1 MLVIAISVL
10 IIVLAFPRAA
20 AAKPFT
26 LNADGQLPHIAV
38 DDSGTGHIVWNQQV
52 IGGDDVLHY
61 CRLPRGT
68 KSCSPEKTF
77 NIPMGDSVGPRV
89 LIGGGVV
96 TLLTSRGAFPGDRLL
111 ILQSTDG
118 GQSFGAPTFI
128 ARPATLTEF
137 SPMAG
142 DGGAAL
148 GPGAF
153 QISTASS
160 STQGSFIQAA
170 PVNPGVPVST
180 SAKIDSDLVGP
191 LSDTTS
197 ASVAFADPLSPVAAY
212 EQNTSGRTFL
222 RFWDGSGDYNSIA
235 NWLPTKLVGAGDNP
249 RLVGGLRGLYLLYR
263 IGQPA
268 KKRYVARRV
277 TSAGPG
283 PKIPVSDKGT
293 PQDRDFIEDAGGNL
307 HALWWESGNPTS
319 LRYSRSADG
328 QKFSDPKRL
337 AKGPANIFNPVVGAA
352 DDGGGWGLWTTESGH
367 SVIKAAPF
375 DPVSGGG
382 GPQPCVPKVS
392 YGKAVILAREGCLQ
406 KAGSSYSTSGA
417 VRVNGLDLDPSPN
430 GRALASA
437 SSKLVF
443 DTGKGTL
450 KSSGK
455 VVAKAGNVQLDNGK
469 LAWKLPKNGGAIK
482 DLAGNPAVF
491 DTGKLKPPVEVLGL
505 KVLGK
510 TTPQIGGAQGMT
522 VPVHLKLPQPFDSLL
537 GGGVTGD
544 ATLRLDNPSGLMLEG
559 TTLSAGSIFLGIAE
573 VQNLKVV
580 YVDDPFLLNGS
591 ARIILPVIKSSLDTD
606 FGLRA
611 GAFDHANAALSFDA
625 PGRPVSQFTYLKS
638 IGFQILTDPLKLS
651 GLASV
656 TAGPTVPGLNVAA
669 AKIDGAVSYTFP
681 KAPAPGIFRV
691 DGVGSIAGIP
701 TADLFAQYETTGKLS
716 LGGSFD
722 LGGGFGPSLAGN
734 VSGAVDLASGNF
746 DLAGSG
752 EGCGIA
758 PLPACVGVQVLLS
771 KKAVAG
777 CGTATIGVG
786 PAKTT
791 ISAGAAYLWS
801 QGSFDLFAGC
811 NLKPYKSI
819 NSAQASATS
828 ATFKIAKG
836 LPEAN
841 VKIDGQ
847 GAPPRVVLTSPSG
860 ETLSSPNPPGAS
872 AQNALGAL
880 GPSDYAEASFAALPK
895 PQAGTWRVD
904 LLPGSSQIESVA
916 VAEGLPDVKI
926 TAKVK
931 KRGGRKRLLAYK
943 AKKIDGQKIRFYEVG
958 KGVSKRLGTIKGGRG
973 RLAFSAADGPK
984 GKRRIVAAV
993 DSFGL
998 PRDRLGVATYKAP
1011 GPIKPAKPR
1020 HLRVRRKGSK
1030 LLASWRRAKGAKRYV
1045 AGIKLKDGRRLS
1057 LTTKKPKLKV
1067 GNVPGIDSA
1076 RVEVA
1081 GLKADNTP
1089 GKAARAKLKAK
1100 PKKRGKKKRR

>member
-1 MLVIAISVL
+1 MLLIAISVL

-68 KSCSPEKTF
+68 RSCSPEKTF
-77 NIPMGDSVGPRV
+77 NIPMDDFVGPRV

-96 TLLTSRGAFPGDRLL
+96 TLLTSRCCFPGDRLL

-128 ARPATLTEF
+128 ARTAALPEF
-137 SPMAG
+137 SPMG
-142 DGGAAL
+142 QDGGAAL

-160 STQGSFIQAA
+160 STEGSFIQAA

-180 SAKIDSDLVGP
+180 SARIDSDLVGQTG
-191 LSDTTS
+191 DTTS

-212 EQNTSGRTFL
+212 GQITSGRTFL

-307 HALWWESGNPTS
+307 HALWYESGNPTT
-319 LRYSRSADG
+319 LRYSRSKNG

-337 AKGPANIFNPVVGAA
+337 AKGQANIFNPAVGAA

-382 GPQPCVPKVS
+382 GPQPCVPKVT

-450 KSSGK
+450 KSTGK
-455 VVAKAGNVQLDNGK
+455 VVAKAGNVQLDDGK
-469 LAWKLPKNGGAIK
+469 LAWELPKNGGAIK

-505 KVLGK
+505 TVLGK

-522 VPVHLKLPQPFDSLL
+522 VPVHLKLPQPFDRLL

-544 ATLRLDNPSGLMLEG
+544 ATLRLDNPSGLMLAG
-559 TTLSAGSIFLGIAE
+559 TTLSAGSVFLGIAE
-573 VQNLKVV
+573 VQDLKVV
-580 YVDDPFLLNGS
+580 YAAKDPFILDGS

-611 GAFDHANAALSFDA
+611 GAFDHANATLNFDA

-669 AKIDGAVSYTFP
+669 AKIDGTVSYTFP
-681 KAPAPGIFRV
+681 KAPSPGIFRA
-691 DGVGSIAGIP
+691 DGTGAIAGIP
-701 TADLFAQYETTGKLS
+701 TADVFAQYETSGKLS

-722 LGGGFGPSLAGN
+722 LDSGFGPSLAGT
-734 VSGAVDLASGNF
+734 VDGAVEIPSGNF
-746 DLAGSG
+746 DLFGSG
-752 EGCGIA
+752 DACGV
-758 PLPACVGVQVLLS
+758 PAIGCVGVKVLLS
-771 KKAVAG
+771 KKAAAG
-777 CGTATIGVG
+777 CGTAEVG
-786 PAKTT
+786 PPGAKVSV
-791 ISAGAAYLWS
+791 SAGVAYLWTN
-801 QGSFDLFAGC
+801 GWDAFFGC
-811 NLKPYKSI
+811 DLKPYKSI

-836 LPEAN
+836 LPQAN

-943 AKKIDGQKIRFYEVG
+943 AKKIDGQKVRFYEIG
-958 KGVSKRLGTIKGGRG
+958 EGVSKRIGTIKGGKG
-973 RLAFSAADGPK
+973 KLGFSAADGPR
-984 GKRRIVAAV
+984 GKRRIVAAI

-998 PRDRLGVATYKAP
+998 PRDRINVATYRAP
-1011 GPIKPAKPR
+1011 GPVKLKMPR
-1020 HLRVRRKGSK
+1020 GLRVRRKGSK
-1030 LLASWRRAKGAKRYV
+1030 LVAKWLRTRGAKRYV
-1045 AGIKLKDGRRLS
+1045 AAIRLKDGRRLS
-1057 LTTKKPKLKV
+1057 LTTRKTSV
-1067 GNVPGIDSA
+1067 TVRHVPGIDSA
-1076 RVEVA
+1076 KLRVA
-1081 GLKADNTP
+1081 GLKADNSP
-1089 GKAARAKLKAK
+1089 GRAAKAKLKAK
-1100 PKKRGKKKRR
+1100 PKKRRKKGRR